1 MLHCDNWRI
10 EPDEHT
16 RSRIH
21 RRPSSTTYKPETSC
35 NQLLVMI
42 DPATYMLIKMQL

>member
-21 RRPSSTTYKPETSC
+21 RRPSSTTYKPEMSC